1 MTAPRIRRPGAL
13 AIVLHTHMPYVEG
26 FGTWPFGEEWLFE
39 AVATSYLPLLDV
51 LDDRVTLSLTPVL
64 ADQLE
69 APGAMARCR
78 EFLETV
84 RPVSHGL
91 DIEHFAWDP
100 PAVRELERSAAEYA
114 AAAAQLAALSA
125 PAGSDRASGS
135 DSESGSD
142 SGSGSDPGSGLLGA
156 LGADVG
162 WTSSATH
169 AILPLLCLD
178 EAIELQLATAVASH
192 RRRFGEWGGGFWLPE
207 CAYAPWLDGHLADA
221 GVHHSCI
228 ELAGV
233 DPRRPLATPAGP
245 LLWPIDRAVI
255 DLVWGSAGYPAAPEY
270 RAYARLTPHHHRLW
284 ANDGVIYDPARA
296 AAAIHRD
303 AAHFVATVQRRLA
316 HGGVCVFAIDT
327 ELLGHWWYEG
337 PQWLAAVLAEAE
349 RTGLAISRLEQIEGG
364 APAPLPEGALAPIS
378 WGAGGD
384 LRTWS
389 SGPAADLAFRL
400 RSAELRALATSTPS
414 PRALRELLAA
424 QASDWAFLEY
434 RGWAGDYARE
444 RALGHLSALDAALT
458 GRLMEPALRHLAPDL
473 SQR

>member
-1 MTAPRIRRPGAL
+1 MSAPTPGQL

-39 AVATSYLPLLDV
+39 AVATSYLPLLGV
-51 LDDRVTLSLTPVL
+51 LDERVTLSLTPVL

-91 DIEHFAWDP
+91 DIEHFASDP
-100 PAVRELERSAAEYA
+100 LAVAELERSAAEYA
-114 AAAAQLAALSA
+114 AAAARLAALEA
-125 PAGSDRASGS
+125 RP
-135 DSESGSD
+135 
-142 SGSGSDPGSGLLGA
+142 SGLLGA
-156 LGADVG
+156 LGAYVS

-178 EAIELQLATAVASH
+178 EAIELQLGTAVASH

-207 CAYAPWLDGHLADA
+207 CAYAPWLAGHLADA

-228 ELAGV
+228 ELAGA
-233 DPRRPLATPAGP
+233 DPRRPLATPEGP

-255 DLVWGSAGYPAAPEY
+255 DLVWGAAGYPSLPEY
-270 RAYARLTPHHHRLW
+270 RAYSQMTPHHHRIW
-284 ANDGVIYDPARA
+284 SNDGEIYDPARA
-296 AAAIHRD
+296 AEAIRRD
-303 AAHFVATVQRRLA
+303 ARAFVATVRARLA
-316 HGGVCVFAIDT
+316 DGGVCVFAIDT

-337 PQWLAAVLAEAE
+337 PQWLAAVLEEAE
-349 RTGLAISRLEQIEGG
+349 RTGLVIRRLDEIEGVG
-364 APAPLPEGALAPIS
+364 PAPLPEGVLAPIS

-400 RSAELRALATSTPS
+400 RSAELRALGTSTPS
-414 PRALRELLAA
+414 PRVLRELLAA

-444 RALGHLSALDAALT
+444 RAEGHLSALDDALT
-458 GRLMEPALRHLAPDL
+458 GRLTEPALRNLAPDL
-473 SQR
+473 TQR